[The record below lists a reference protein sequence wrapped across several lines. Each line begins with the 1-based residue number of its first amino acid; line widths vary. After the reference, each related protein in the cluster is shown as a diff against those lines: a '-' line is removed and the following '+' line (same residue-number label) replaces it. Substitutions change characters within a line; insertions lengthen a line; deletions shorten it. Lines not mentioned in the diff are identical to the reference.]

1 MRGAC
6 LLPALVVGL
15 LLSGC
20 AVGPDYHPPTFK
32 VPDEYVK
39 PAEGSRPVE
48 SKPGSGPASPDISS
62 AAATGFAS
70 ARTAPAPVAA
80 AVEIARWWHALG
92 DPELDSLVER
102 ALQANPSLEIALT
115 RLQEARTFE
124 VVLTGYA
131 LPRLDASSG
140 GGRGTGSDMSR
151 SRVAGPLQSADHA
164 LSPSSRITQI
174 SGFDAVWDI
183 DLFGKFRREIEAARY
198 DAQAAAAA
206 RDAVQI
212 AVIADVVRAYV
223 DLRGLQLQLAVL
235 QQNLRAA
242 QDLLDLVQARF
253 DHGITNEL
261 DLTLAQRQF
270 STVQA
275 GVAPLSAQVDAA
287 AYTIAVLLGRFP
299 EEMRQEFAESG
310 MVPEM
315 PGRITPGQPLDL
327 IRRRPDIR
335 EAEWE
340 LAGATARIGVATAN
354 LFPQLQLNAA
364 LGRESQGFGYTP
376 ASSQRI
382 WTLGYGAI
390 FPLLDFGTLDA
401 LVDIADLQA
410 HELLVN
416 YKRTVQGAVQ
426 DVDTA
431 MVSFLAQQD
440 RLASLGD
447 AVAASQRAMTLATER
462 YNRGLT
468 DFLNVVDAQRQEYD
482 LEGQYAF
489 ALMSLGEQFV
499 GLYRALGG
507 GWEQFSGPPPIRT
520 PQPAIVAMFRRL
532 LNPSG
537 ADQ

>member
-1 MRGAC
+1 M
-6 LLPALVVGL
+6 
-15 LLSGC
+15 S
-20 AVGPDYHPPTFK
+20 
-32 VPDEYVK
+32 
-39 PAEGSRPVE
+39 
-48 SKPGSGPASPDISS
+48 SS
-62 AAATGFAS
+62 AATGVADV
-70 ARTAPAPVAA
+70 RTVPAPTAA
-80 AVEIARWWHALG
+80 DVEIARWWHGLG

-131 LPRLDASSG
+131 LPRLEASSG
-140 GGRGTGSDMSR
+140 GGRGTGSDLSR
-151 SRVAGPLQSADHA
+151 GRAALPLRSADHA
-164 LSPSSRITQI
+164 LSASSKITQV

-223 DLRGLQLQLAVL
+223 DLRGLQMQLAVL

-242 QDLLDLVQARF
+242 KDLLDLVQARF

-299 EEMRQEFAESG
+299 EDIRQELAQPG
-310 MVPEM
+310 MVPQM
-315 PGRITPGQPLDL
+315 PARITPGQPLDL

-354 LFPQLQLNAA
+354 LFPQLQLSAA

-376 ASSQRI
+376 ASGARI
-382 WTLGYGAI
+382 WAVGYGAA

-401 LVDIADLQA
+401 LVDVADLQA

-416 YKRTVQGAVQ
+416 YKHTVQAAVQ

-462 YNRGLT
+462 YDRGLT

-489 ALMSLGEQFV
+489 ALMTLGEQYV